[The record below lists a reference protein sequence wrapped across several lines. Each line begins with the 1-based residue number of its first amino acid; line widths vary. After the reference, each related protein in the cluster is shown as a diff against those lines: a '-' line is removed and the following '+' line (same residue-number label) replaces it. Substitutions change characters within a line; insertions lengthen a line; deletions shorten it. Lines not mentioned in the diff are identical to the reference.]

1 MTLVDR
7 PPTDHTEIKDT
18 TSRRSA
24 MPHVVGGT
32 VLVLIGILWLLERT
46 GAIDISVTAVLA
58 LGTMVVG
65 IALMLLAKEGP
76 HIGLIVLG
84 TLLALV
90 SLVTAA
96 APFEGFQGGIGDRTY
111 EVTSVD
117 DINADYNL
125 AMGKLTI
132 DLRNIEGLDPV
143 TEVSAS
149 VGMGEL
155 VVRVPEGAA
164 IEVDV
169 SVGAGQVEI
178 LGRTIDGVDIDES
191 YVSPGFAASTESLR
205 LELQAFTGRVE
216 VTDD

>member
-7 PPTDHTEIKDT
+7 PPTDHTDHTAT
-18 TSRRSA
+18 TTRRTA
-24 MPHVVGGT
+24 TPHIVGGV
-32 VLVLIGILWLLERT
+32 VLVLIGMLWLLERT

-58 LGTMVVG
+58 LGTLVVG
-65 IALMLLAKEGP
+65 IALMMLAKDGP
-76 HIGLIVLG
+76 HVGLIVLG

-111 EVTSVD
+111 EVASVD
-117 DINADYNL
+117 DISADYNL

-132 DLRNIEGLDPV
+132 DLRNIEDLDAV
-143 TEVSAS
+143 TRLTAS

-155 VVRVPEGAA
+155 IVRIPQGTPF
-164 IEVDV
+164 EVDV

-191 YVSPGFAASTESLR
+191 YVSPGFADSTGSLT